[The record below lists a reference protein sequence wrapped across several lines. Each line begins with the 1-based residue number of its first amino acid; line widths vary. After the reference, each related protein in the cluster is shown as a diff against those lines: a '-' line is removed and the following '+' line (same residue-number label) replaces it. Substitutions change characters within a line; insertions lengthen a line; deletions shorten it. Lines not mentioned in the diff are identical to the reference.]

1 MSATKGRTFAMSN
14 IVDISTISG
23 NLSRRPLEVMAEAL
37 SLRGI
42 DLELAADLAGDV
54 MLALRMEGMKV
65 VTDVPALLGRRRS
78 RPPL

>member
-1 MSATKGRTFAMSN
+1 MTN
-14 IVDISTISG
+14 IVDIYGS
-23 NLSRRPLEVMAEAL
+23 LSRLPLEVVAEAL
-37 SLRGI
+37 SLRGL

-65 VTDVPALLGRRRS
+65 VTDVPHMLDRRRS